1 MEHMICGKTLAQW
14 RQNPTIADLADC
26 QETFW
31 RNPEQKG
38 AAEGLAQSGL
48 SMADVED
55 AAARLGRFAPYIAQ
69 AFPETAEAGGIIE
82 SPLRKIPQMQQALA
96 RQWDLDFPGELLLK
110 CDSHLPISGSI
121 KARGGI
127 YEIGRAHV

>member
-38 AAEGLAQSGL
+38 AAEGLAQSG
-48 SMADVED
+48 E
-55 AAARLGRFAPYIAQ
+55 AAAPSAD
-69 AFPETAEAGGIIE
+69 E
-82 SPLRKIPQMQQALA
+82 
-96 RQWDLDFPGELLLK
+96 
-110 CDSHLPISGSI
+110 
-121 KARGGI
+121 
-127 YEIGRAHV
+127 RAWL

>member
-26 QETFW
+26 RETFW

-55 AAARLGRFAPYIAQ
+55 TAARLGSFAPDSAQ
-69 AFPETAEAGGIIE
+69 ALHETETTGGVTE
-82 SPLRKIPQMQQALA
+82 TDLR
-96 RQWDLDFPGELLLK
+96 
-110 CDSHLPISGSI
+110 
-121 KARGGI
+121 
-127 YEIGRAHV
+127 

>member
-1 MEHMICGKTLAQW
+1 MICGKALAQW
-14 RQNPTIADLADC
+14 RQDPTIADLADC
-26 QETFW
+26 RETFW

-69 AFPETAEAGGIIE
+69 AFPETAAAGGIIE
-82 SPLRKIPQMQQALA
+82 SPCAK
-96 RQWDLDFPGELLLK
+96 FPK
-110 CDSHLPISGSI
+110 CSRRWPGNGTWIFQGNCCSNATVICPSPAPSRPEAAFM
-121 KARGGI
+121 KC
-127 YEIGRAHV
+127 